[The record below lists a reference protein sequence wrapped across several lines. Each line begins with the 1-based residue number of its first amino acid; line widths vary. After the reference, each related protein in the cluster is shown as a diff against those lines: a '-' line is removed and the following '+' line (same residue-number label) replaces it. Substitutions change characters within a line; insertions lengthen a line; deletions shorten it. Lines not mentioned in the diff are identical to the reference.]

1 MTAPASSAASSATRV
16 EEIEVDGV
24 LFDMDG
30 TLIDSTPAVNA
41 TWEETAR
48 RFNLDLDYV
57 MANCHGWRTIENLR
71 RFIPS
76 LTDDELPRE
85 VVKFESRI
93 GDIAAEAVATGKP
106 GAIVSLPGAKEL
118 LAQINAGREQDPQR
132 RQGWAIVTSATKAYA
147 HKAFPSSGVAPAFP
161 ETFITGDLCTA
172 GKPDPQPYLLGA
184 RGSRAASA
192 SASASEGAST
202 STIANGTA
210 ALSPSSSDDD
220 SQSDARGFLVVE
232 DAPPGVLS
240 GKRAGASYVL
250 GLKTT
255 HAGEKQ
261 WANGADF
268 VCDDLRSVS
277 ARWEGSGADARL
289 FIRIETE
296 ARPEGV
302 EVVQV

>member
-1 MTAPASSAASSATRV
+1 MSMASASECASRKV
-16 EEIEVDGV
+16 EIEIEGV

-57 MANCHGWRTIENLR
+57 MANCHGWRTIENLK

-76 LTDDELPRE
+76 IPDEDLPRE
-85 VVKFESRI
+85 VEKFESRI
-93 GDIAAEAVATGKP
+93 GDIATEAVKTGKP

-118 LAQINAGREQDPQR
+118 LAQINAGRESDPKR
-132 RQGWAIVTSATKAYA
+132 RQGWAIVTSATNAYA
-147 HKAFPSSGVAPAFP
+147 YKAFPSSTVAPAFP

-184 RGSRAASA
+184 RGSRRAAQAAASGSPTPTPEA
-192 SASASEGAST
+192 NSAANST
-202 STIANGTA
+202 
-210 ALSPSSSDDD
+210 
-220 SQSDARGFLVVE
+220 DADGDAKGYLVVE

-255 HAGEKQ
+255 HDGDKQ

-268 VCDDLRSVS
+268 VCEDLRSVS
-277 ARWEGSGADARL
+277 ARWEGMGEDAKL
-289 FIRIETE
+289 FISIETE
-296 ARPEGV
+296 AKP
-302 EVVQV
+302 Q

>member
-1 MTAPASSAASSATRV
+1 MAAPTRSV
-16 EEIEVDGV
+16 EIEVDGV

-41 TWEETAR
+41 TWEETAK
-48 RFNLDLDYV
+48 RFNLDLEHV
-57 MANCHGWRTIENLR
+57 MATCHGWRTIENLR
-71 RFIPS
+71 RFVPS
-76 LTDDELPRE
+76 LTEDELPAE
-85 VVKFESRI
+85 VIKFESRI
-93 GDIAAEAVATGKP
+93 GDIAAEAVKSGKP

-118 LAQINAGREQDPQR
+118 LAQINAGRDEDPTR
-132 RQGWAIVTSATKAYA
+132 RSGWAIVTSATKAYA

-184 RGSRAASA
+184 RGSRQAS
-192 SASASEGAST
+192 SP
-202 STIANGTA
+202 
-210 ALSPSSSDDD
+210 SPSSEKDEGN
-220 SQSDARGFLVVE
+220 AKGYLVVE

-255 HAGEKQ
+255 HAGSKQ

-268 VCDDLRSVS
+268 VCEDLRSVS
-277 ARWEGSGADARL
+277 ARWEGRAGAARL
-289 FIRIETE
+289 FIRIESE
-296 ARPEGV
+296 ERPVEEGA
-302 EVVQV
+302 

>member
-1 MTAPASSAASSATRV
+1 MADSSSTKRV
-16 EEIEVDGV
+16 EIEVDGV

-41 TWEETAR
+41 TWAETAE
-48 RFNLDLDYV
+48 RFNLDLDHV
-57 MANCHGWRTIENLR
+57 MASCHGWRTIENLR
-71 RFIPS
+71 RFVPS
-76 LTDDELPRE
+76 LTEDELPIE
-85 VVKFESRI
+85 VVRFESRI
-93 GDIAAEAVATGKP
+93 GDIATEAVATGKP

-118 LAQINAGREQDPQR
+118 LSQINAGRDQDPQR

-184 RGSRAASA
+184 RGSRATAAAAAAAAS
-192 SASASEGAST
+192 GAGQAPST
-202 STIANGTA
+202 TANGTA
-210 ALSPSSSDDD
+210 ALPAEADDN
-220 SQSDARGFLVVE
+220 AKGFLVVE

-250 GLKTT
+250 GLRTT

-268 VCDDLRSVS
+268 VCEDLSSVS
-277 ARWEGSGADARL
+277 ARWEGQGVGARL
-289 FIRIETE
+289 FISIETE
-296 ARPEGV
+296 ARPADV
-302 EVVQV
+302 AANA

>member
-1 MTAPASSAASSATRV
+1 MPASKRTV
-16 EEIEVDGV
+16 EIEVDGV

-41 TWEETAR
+41 TWVETAD
-48 RFNLDLDYV
+48 RFNLNLDHV
-57 MANCHGWRTIENLR
+57 MASCHGWRTIENLR
-71 RFIPS
+71 RFVPS
-76 LTDDELPRE
+76 LTEEELPAE
-85 VVKFESRI
+85 VEKFESRI
-93 GDIAAEAVATGKP
+93 GDIAAEAVKTGKP

-118 LAQINAGREQDPQR
+118 LAQINAGREEDPSR

-161 ETFITGDLCTA
+161 QTFITGDICTA

-184 RGSRAASA
+184 RGSRH
-192 SASASEGAST
+192 AST
-202 STIANGTA
+202 PLNPSTYTDG
-210 ALSPSSSDDD
+210 
-220 SQSDARGFLVVE
+220 DAKGFLVVE

-261 WANGADF
+261 WEMGADF
-268 VCDDLRSVS
+268 VCEDLSMVS
-277 ARWEGSGADARL
+277 ARWEGKGEGARL
-289 FIRIETE
+289 FITIESE
-296 ARPEGV
+296 EKV
-302 EVVQV
+302 